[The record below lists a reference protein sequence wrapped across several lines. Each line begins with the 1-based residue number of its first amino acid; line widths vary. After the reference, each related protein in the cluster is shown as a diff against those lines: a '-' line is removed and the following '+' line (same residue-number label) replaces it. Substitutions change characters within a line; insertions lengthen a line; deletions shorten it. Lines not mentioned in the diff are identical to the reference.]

1 MGVKWTEEQQQ
12 VIDLR
17 DHNILV
23 SAAAGSG
30 KTAVLVERII
40 ARLTRDANP
49 VDVDHM
55 LIVTYTEAAA
65 AEMKE
70 RIGAAIEKELEED
83 PSSEHLK
90 RQSALI
96 HTAKITTIH
105 SFCLSVIREYFHTID
120 LDPGFRIAEEGELKL
135 LKQDVM
141 KELLEA
147 KYEEGNED
155 FLRFV
160 ETFATGREDLQVEE
174 IISRLYEF
182 AGSYPDPEE
191 WLDDCARMYEE
202 SGEKAFLS
210 GKEALFAVLQKE
222 NIPILTQ
229 TEFDEKTGNEIIL
242 TVDYPAD
249 KIKEL
254 TTELEEN
261 HPFGRLFDMDVIGTD
276 GEKLSR
282 GVYRKCLICGCQ
294 AQECARSR
302 KHTVAEMQAKIE
314 EMLS

>member
-1 MGVKWTEEQQQ
+1 MKGQEVVLTDMLACRERRVNIQNEYIQRYHCP
-12 VIDLR
+12 VI
-17 DHNILV
+17 
-23 SAAAGSG
+23 
-30 KTAVLVERII
+30 
-40 ARLTRDANP
+40 
-49 VDVDHM
+49 
-55 LIVTYTEAAA
+55 
-65 AEMKE
+65 
-70 RIGAAIEKELEED
+70 
-83 PSSEHLK
+83 
-90 RQSALI
+90 
-96 HTAKITTIH
+96 
-105 SFCLSVIREYFHTID
+105 SFC
-120 LDPGFRIAEEGELKL
+120 
-135 LKQDVM
+135 M
-141 KELLEA
+141 
-147 KYEEGNED
+147 
-155 FLRFV
+155 
-160 ETFATGREDLQVEE
+160 
-174 IISRLYEF
+174 
-182 AGSYPDPEE
+182 
-191 WLDDCARMYEE
+191 
-202 SGEKAFLS
+202 
-210 GKEALFAVLQKE
+210 

>member
-1 MGVKWTEEQQQ
+1 MQNEQ
-12 VIDLR
+12 I
-17 DHNILV
+17 
-23 SAAAGSG
+23 
-30 KTAVLVERII
+30 K
-40 ARLTRDANP
+40 
-49 VDVDHM
+49 
-55 LIVTYTEAAA
+55 
-65 AEMKE
+65 
-70 RIGAAIEKELEED
+70 
-83 PSSEHLK
+83 
-90 RQSALI
+90 
-96 HTAKITTIH
+96 
-105 SFCLSVIREYFHTID
+105 
-120 LDPGFRIAEEGELKL
+120 
-135 LKQDVM
+135 
-141 KELLEA
+141 
-147 KYEEGNED
+147 
-155 FLRFV
+155 
-160 ETFATGREDLQVEE
+160 
-174 IISRLYEF
+174 
-182 AGSYPDPEE
+182 
-191 WLDDCARMYEE
+191 
-202 SGEKAFLS
+202 KAFLS